1 MDRLVE
7 ITFIGEALEIYNKL
21 NEVVNKQKIDGKN
34 NSDEMQLLKSIK
46 TKIDFIKLNPFYGNQ
61 IKKIIIP
68 KEYSVDNL
76 WRVELIGFYRMLY
89 TIDGNNIKI
98 VCFILDLVDHDKYNK
113 KFGYR
118 NK

>member
-1 MDRLVE
+1 
-7 ITFIGEALEIYNKL
+7 
-21 NEVVNKQKIDGKN
+21 
-34 NSDEMQLLKSIK
+34 MQLLKSIK

>member
-1 MDRLVE
+1 M
-7 ITFIGEALEIYNKL
+7 NKL